1 MRLRG
6 WVLAALLV
14 CVGTPAFAACG
25 FGSAIGG
32 GKCQGYIAQG
42 TTTFAVPSDF
52 SAVNSFIAIG
62 PGGDGAASTGGTTAA
77 GGAGGQGG
85 CYAKVSNVA
94 AGASGY
100 GTAGSTTLTVQVGA
114 HNTTNAT
121 FVENASSSVIVEG
134 DYGASASTVTGG
146 AYAQTNCAGAAG
158 TQLGGVGG
166 NSASSAANPVGGG
179 AGGGAGGPGGAGGSG
194 AAAIGTGPKGG
205 QGGGAA
211 AGGSNGSAGSNA
223 TGGNGGN
230 DTTGGHG
237 GAGGT
242 VGTKPGG
249 NGVAAASVGGAGA
262 GGGFQATSGP
272 SGTGG
277 IGASGE
283 DWDSTHGTGGGGG
296 GGGGSAVLADAAAG
310 GAGGCYG
317 GGGGGGGSDFVS
329 GGSGAAAG
337 AGCNGIIEVTYTQAG
352 YNATWAFGEIIGGP
366 VGLLSFSPSTGIAAN
381 VPQSVVTSSCSTT
394 SWQTFTG
401 APPAALGQYEVAV
414 GNWAN
419 WTGTYTLLKC
429 SGALPKTQIIAVPM
443 IVNCVPSRGDTCNG
457 GTEQYTTFEQAA
469 AGAYSTYYQGLAAS
483 LYHDGYTK
491 VMFRVGWEFNGNWYN
506 WESDLVSL
514 DCISCANAGAAGAM
528 AVLIYTGSAVSSCL
542 IDSGS
547 NATTR
552 TRGLNYTAGDTLAPH
567 SRNSSDY
574 TTQAVITVGSADAN
588 GRITTCSPTTGGS
601 YTVRPGLG
609 DFIAAFQR
617 EATDLRTGW
626 TGAGGSSSNVQIW
639 WNPNIGEPETAPGAY
654 YPGDDYVDGIA
665 IDAYDQFGTGSTP
678 QQWFNGF
685 LTEPWGLNAIASMAT
700 TGTFNTTCG
709 GTTCGPTVNTGA
721 TKLWG
726 SMEWG
731 IWNGVSPPGVDD
743 PYFIFG
749 MATWLA
755 GSGGAN
761 ISNYFNSG
769 PATLT
774 KGTTPNSAAE
784 YLRDFVQ

>member
-1 MRLRG
+1 MRLLR
-6 WVLAALLV
+6 LAAFVAFLLAPV
-14 CVGTPAFAACG
+14 AAQAACG

-32 GKCQGYIAQG
+32 GQCRGYIAQG

-52 SAVNSFIAIG
+52 TATNSFIAIG
-62 PGGDGAASTGGTTAA
+62 PGGNGAAGTGGTTAA

-85 CYAKVSNVA
+85 CNAKVSNVP

-134 DYGASASTVTGG
+134 DYGASGSSTTGG
-146 AYAQTNCAGAAG
+146 AYAQSNCTGAAG
-158 TQLGGVGG
+158 TQIGGVGG

-179 AGGGAGGPGGAGGSG
+179 AGGGAGGPGGVGGSG

-230 DTTGGHG
+230 DTTSANG

-242 VGTKPGG
+242 VGTKNGG
-249 NGVAAASVGGAGA
+249 NGTAVANVGGAGA

-283 DWDSTHGTGGGGG
+283 DWDGTHGTGGGGG
-296 GGGGSAVLADAAAG
+296 GGGASAVLSDAAVG

-329 GGSGAAAG
+329 GGSGAAGG
-337 AGCNGIIEVTYTQAG
+337 AGCNGIIVVQYKQFGVTT
-352 YNATWAFGEIIGGP
+352 AFGEIVGGP
-366 VGLLSFSPSTGIAAN
+366 MGPLSYSPSQGIAAN
-381 VPQSVVTSSCSTT
+381 VPQSVVTSSCNTT
-394 SWQTFTG
+394 AWHTFTG
-401 APPAALGQYEVAV
+401 SAPAALGQYEVAN

-419 WTGTYTLLKC
+419 WTGAYTLLKC
-429 SGALPKTQIIAVPM
+429 SGSLPAIQIIGVPM
-443 IVNCVPSRGDTCNG
+443 IVNCVPSRGDSCNG
-457 GTEQYTTFEQAA
+457 GTEQYTTFEQGAT
-469 AGAYSTYYQGLAAS
+469 GAYDTYYSGLAAS
-483 LYHDGYTK
+483 LFHDGYTK
-491 VMFRVGWEFNGNWYN
+491 VKMRVGWEFNGNWYN

-514 DCISCANAGAAGAM
+514 DCISCTNGASAAGAM
-528 AVLIYTGSAVSSCL
+528 AKLTF
-542 IDSGS
+542 SGAHV
-547 NATTR
+547 ATCQPGTK
-552 TRGLNYTAGDTLAPH
+552 TQGLKYTAGDTLSPH

-574 TTQAVITVGSADAN
+574 STQAVLTVATVDGS
-588 GRITTCSPTTGGS
+588 GHMLTCSVTTPGT
-601 YTVRPGLG
+601 YTVHPGLG
-609 DFIAAFQR
+609 DFIAAFQDY
-617 EATDLRTGW
+617 ATALRSGW
-626 TGAGGSSSNVQIW
+626 TGAGGSLSNIEIW
-639 WNPNIGEPETAPGAY
+639 FNPNIGAPETAWEPY
-654 YPGDDYVDGIA
+654 YPGDAYVDGVA
-665 IDAYDQFGTGSTP
+665 LDAYDQYGSGSTP

-685 LTEPWGLNAIASMAT
+685 LTEPGGLNAMAT
-700 TGTFNTTCG
+700 FGTVGTANTTCG
-709 GTTCGPTVNTGA
+709 GTTCGPTVATGA

-731 IWNGVSPPGVDD
+731 IWNGVSPPGIDD

-761 ISNYFNSG
+761 ISQYYNSG

>member
-230 DTTGGHG
+230 DTTGGNG

-352 YNATWAFGEIIGGP
+352 YNATWAFGEIFGGP
-366 VGLLSFSPSTGIAAN
+366 AGPAPFSPNPGIAAN
-381 VPQSVVTSSCSTT
+381 VPQSVVTSNCSTT
-394 SWQTFTG
+394 TWQTFTG
-401 APPAALGQYEVAV
+401 APPVMLGQYQPAS

-419 WTGTYTLLKC
+419 WTGNYTLLKC
-429 SGALPKTQIIAVPM
+429 PGSLPAIQIIGVPM
-443 IVNCVPSRGDTCNG
+443 IENCVPSRGDSCSG

-469 AGAYSTYYQGLAAS
+469 AGAYSTYYQGLTAA
-483 LYHDGYTK
+483 LYNDGHTK
-491 VMFRVGWEFNGNWYN
+491 VKMRVGWEFNGGWYN
-506 WESDLVSL
+506 WSAALVSL
-514 DCISCANAGAAGAM
+514 DCISCANGASAAGAM
-528 AVLIYTGSAVSSCL
+528 ATLGFSAGGVSVCSPGAKTQGLHYTV
-542 IDSGS
+542 
-547 NATTR
+547 
-552 TRGLNYTAGDTLAPH
+552 GDTLSPH

-574 TTQAVITVGSADAN
+574 TTQAVITVGSVDAS
-588 GRITTCSPTTGGS
+588 GHMLTCSPTTAGS
-601 YTVRPGLG
+601 YTVHPGLG

-617 EATDLRTGW
+617 DATDLRAGW
-626 TGAGGSSSNVQIW
+626 TGAGGSLSNIEIW
-639 WNPNIGEPETAPGAY
+639 FNPNIGAPATAWEPY
-654 YPGDDYVDGIA
+654 YPGDAYVDGVA
-665 IDAYDQFGTGSTP
+665 LDAYDQYGTGSTP

-685 LTEPWGLNAIASMAT
+685 LTESGGLNAMAT
-700 TGTFNTTCG
+700 FGTVGTANTTCG
-709 GTTCGPTVNTGA
+709 GTTCGPTVATGA

-731 IWNGVSPPGVDD
+731 IWNGVSPPGIDD

-761 ISNYFNSG
+761 ISQYYNSG

-774 KGTTPNSAAE
+774 KGTTPNAAAE